1 MTCVAWVHNLIVQ
14 SDDWARGRKYQLSRH
29 LTLALSH
36 SSNFAFS
43 RTFARISAIFRA
55 KELMDFERG
64 FSLVELLLF
73 LVLGVVL
80 VWIGTLE
87 FRLMRLTRTLRLLF
101 TGRTGA
107 DLEGVLREYME
118 RMDRTDETIKAF
130 NERAT
135 AIERKAPFNLSHL
148 GVVRFN
154 PFADK
159 GGDQSF
165 TVAILDDH
173 GDGVVFTGLHSR

>member
-1 MTCVAWVHNLIVQ
+1 
-14 SDDWARGRKYQLSRH
+14 
-29 LTLALSH
+29 
-36 SSNFAFS
+36 
-43 RTFARISAIFRA
+43 
-55 KELMDFERG
+55 MDFERG

-173 GDGVVFTGLHSR
+173 GDGVVFTGLHSRSDVRVYAKPIVGGASTYPLTNEELEAIHRANLRTERAAIVQ

>member
-1 MTCVAWVHNLIVQ
+1 
-14 SDDWARGRKYQLSRH
+14 
-29 LTLALSH
+29 
-36 SSNFAFS
+36 
-43 RTFARISAIFRA
+43 
-55 KELMDFERG
+55 MDFQRG
-64 FSLVELLLF
+64 FSLAELLLF
-73 LVLGVVL
+73 VVLGIVL
-80 VWIGTLE
+80 IWLGTLE
-87 FRLMRLTRTLRLLF
+87 YRLMRLTKTLRMLF

-135 AIERKAPFNLSHL
+135 QMERRAPFNVSHV

-159 GGDQSF
+159 GSDQSF
-165 TVAILDDH
+165 AVALLDDQ
-173 GDGVVFTGLHSR
+173 GDGVVFTGLHSRADVRVYAKPIVGGTSTYPLTNEETEAITRANTRTERTAILK